1 MTHAP
6 CLATDMAAHIILW
19 QGTFMGSWPC
29 LAAVIFIDDCTAL
42 GFYPHPYQLHPN
54 LNTLTLSGVA
64 VGPKGTGGEWTSSG
78 YLNIFTIFPA
88 FALLDKLVY
97 LWCLFPQAPFITHMH
112 MCLPLTLSSA
122 DLCKGP

>member
-1 MTHAP
+1 MTRAP

-42 GFYPHPYQLHPN
+42 GFYPYPYQLHPN
-54 LNTLTLSGVA
+54 LNTPTLSGVA
-64 VGPKGTGGEWTSSG
+64 VVLKGMGGEWTSSG

-97 LWCLFPQAPFITHMH
+97 LWCLSSRRH
-112 MCLPLTLSSA
+112 LSSRICICA
-122 DLCKGP
+122 CP